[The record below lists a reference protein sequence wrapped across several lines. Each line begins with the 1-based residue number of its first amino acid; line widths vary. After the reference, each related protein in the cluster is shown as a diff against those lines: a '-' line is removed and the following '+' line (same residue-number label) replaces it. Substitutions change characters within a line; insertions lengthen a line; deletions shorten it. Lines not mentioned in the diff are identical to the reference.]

1 MLKQLSIR
9 NFVLIDRLDIE
20 FEAGMCALTGET
32 GAGKSIVLD
41 ALGLA
46 LGARAES
53 ANVRVGAKQAD
64 ITAEFE
70 VGNNAAAK
78 AWLAAQAEPDA
89 DNVVLRRVIDAA
101 GKSRAQINGRPASV
115 TEMRELGATLLELHA
130 QHEHQALLRGVT
142 QRGLLDRFA
151 GAEGTLAV
159 VQSAHRS
166 AAQARAALAHAQ
178 SAAETIAKE
187 RAALEADLQ
196 ELRAAK
202 PSDEEW
208 SALTLEQTRLSHSK
222 ELLQTVESSR
232 AAIADDDGI
241 GESLAQLMSAVTAA
255 ERIDPALAEARQLI
269 ESASVQL
276 DEAAQ
281 TLRHYAAKLNIDPE
295 RLQSTESRLSALF
308 MLARKLRVRPEDL
321 PSHWQSLE
329 EKLQQLAAAQD
340 IAALAREAERAQ
352 SALQSEAA
360 KLTALRTKAATTL
373 AEAATAELPD
383 LALPNA
389 AFSITLAPL
398 ATIESTGA
406 ETVEFAFRSHASLP
420 FAPLA
425 KVASGGEL
433 ARVSLAILVVCGDAA
448 AVPTLVFDEVDVGVG
463 GRVAAQVGRK
473 LQTLA
478 SGAGA
483 ATARQVLCVT
493 HMPQVAAH
501 ADHHFTVS
509 RDNAQSPTTHVNVL
523 GKKERLAEIARMLA
537 GHEVGAA
544 TEKMAKELLATS
556 ARAS

>member
-20 FEAGMCALTGET
+20 FESGMTALTGET

-46 LGARAES
+46 LGARADS
-53 ANVRVGAKQAD
+53 SNVRVGQKQAD
-64 ITAEFE
+64 ITAEFDLS
-70 VGNNAAAK
+70 GNAVAR
-78 AWLAAQAEPDA
+78 AWLSTQAEPEADA
-89 DNVVLRRVIDAA
+89 VVLRRVIDAA

-115 TEMRELGATLLELHA
+115 AELREIGALLLELHA
-130 QHEHQALLRGVT
+130 QHEHQALLRAVT
-142 QRGLLDRFA
+142 QRDLLDRYA
-151 GAEGTLAV
+151 GAADDALK
-159 VQSAHRS
+159 VQDTWRALTEARDRLKHARS
-166 AAQARAALAHAQ
+166 AADVIAR
-178 SAAETIAKE
+178 E
-187 RAALEADLQ
+187 RATLEADLD

-202 PSDEEW
+202 PNAAEW
-208 SALTLEQTRLSHSK
+208 LSLSQEQSRLSHSK

-232 AAIADDDGI
+232 AAIADDDGLS
-241 GESLAQLMSAVTAA
+241 ESVAQLVTALTGA
-255 ERIDPALAEARQLI
+255 ERIDPVLSEARQLV

-276 DEAAQ
+276 VEAAQ
-281 TLRHYAAKLNIDPE
+281 ALRHYAAKLNLDPE
-295 RLQSTESRLSALF
+295 RLQDIETRVSTLFALSR
-308 MLARKLRVRPEDL
+308 KCRVRPEAL
-321 PSHWQSLE
+321 EAHWQETEARLA
-329 EKLQQLAAAQD
+329 QLAAAQD
-340 IAALAREAERAQ
+340 VAALERDVAAAET
-352 SALQSEAA
+352 ALQAAVMVLTAKRTEAA
-360 KLTALRTKAATTL
+360 ARLAAAATS
-373 AEAATAELPD
+373 ELPD

-389 AFSITLAPL
+389 GFAITLAPL
-398 ATIESTGA
+398 AVVESTGA

-478 SGAGA
+478 TG
-483 ATARQVLCVT
+483 RQVLCVT

-509 RDNAQSPTTHVNVL
+509 RDNAQSPTTQVDAL
-523 GKKERLAEIARMLA
+523 DRKARLAEIARMLA
-537 GHEVGAA
+537 GHEVGNA
-544 TEKMAKELLATS
+544 TEKMAKELLETS
-556 ARAS
+556 RRI